1 MRVRHES
8 LRKAAAA
15 AFMAGGSDAREA
27 AIVADH
33 LVDSNMVGHDSHG
46 IVRIAAYLDNV
57 ARDKLKPNQRVTV
70 TFESESIIRC
80 DGNQGYG
87 QVLGVEALELAVPK
101 AKKHGL
107 ALVTLREAGHIG
119 RVGHYPEVAAKHG
132 LASMFFVN
140 SARPGGAQLA
150 PFGGRDRRLN
160 AGPIA
165 LGFPIPGNDPII
177 LDIST
182 AAMAMGKMRLARLRG
197 ERLPA
202 KVLVDGHGNLTD
214 DPNAFYADPPGAMTP
229 FGEHKGHGLCIFTD
243 LFGGMLSGAGADY
256 RGESYDWWPKNNYAG
271 WLVAPEVF
279 ADMNEIGRKVADYA
293 DWVREGV
300 PLDPAQPV
308 QMPGDFERRNR
319 ARAEREGVNVD
330 DATWKA
336 ITEAVAKFGLPRER
350 MDALIVA
357 A

>member
-1 MRVRHES
+1 MQVRHEA
-8 LRKAAAA
+8 LRKATAA

-46 IVRIAAYLDNV
+46 VVRIAAYLDNV
-57 ARDKLKPNQRVTV
+57 ARDKLKPNQHITV

-87 QVLGVEALELAVPK
+87 QVVALEALERAIPK
-101 AKKHGL
+101 ARKHGL
-107 ALVTLREAGHIG
+107 AMVTMKEGGHIG
-119 RVGHYPEVAAKHG
+119 RIGHYPEVAAAAG
-132 LASMFFVN
+132 LASIFFVN

-150 PFGGRDRRLN
+150 PFGGKDRRLN

-165 LGFPIPGNDPII
+165 LGFPMPGGDPII

-202 KVLVDGHGNLTD
+202 KVIVDGHGRLTD

-229 FGEHKGHGLCIFTD
+229 FGEHKGHGLCVFTD
-243 LFGGMLSGAGADY
+243 LFAGMLSGAGADY
-256 RGESYDWWPKNNYAG
+256 RGESYDWWPKNNFAA
-271 WLVAPEVF
+271 WLVDPALF
-279 ADMNEIGRKVADYA
+279 ADMGEMAAKVADYA
-293 DWVREGV
+293 AWVREGA
-300 PLDPAQPV
+300 PLDTAQPV
-308 QMPGDFERRNR
+308 LMPGDFERRNR
-319 ARAEREGVNVD
+319 AKALANGVAVD
-330 DATWKA
+330 AATWKA
-336 ITEAVAKFGLPRER
+336 ITEAAAKFGLEKARL
-350 MDALIVA
+350 DAMIGA
-357 A
+357 N